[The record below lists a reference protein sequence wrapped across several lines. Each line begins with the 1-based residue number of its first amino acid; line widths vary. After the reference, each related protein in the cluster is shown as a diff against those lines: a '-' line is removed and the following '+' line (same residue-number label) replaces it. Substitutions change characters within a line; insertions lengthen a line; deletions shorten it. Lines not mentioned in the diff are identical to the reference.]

1 MKVSKLFA
9 AAVVLS
15 LTATAAQAQLP
26 GLPFYP
32 TPTGMGVMAAAD
44 YAHPGTSQTLYAVRG
59 GIGFGPFGVS
69 AAVGQFKY
77 SGIKANITYG
87 ATVAMKLFGGGLVP
101 VSITAQAGA
110 SQLKSPSFPLIPS
123 TTTTYVPIGVAVR
136 ANLPL
141 FPLKP
146 FAVGYYT
153 IGSSDVLKEFRA
165 TIGADFNLLLGLGV
179 HAAYDFGTG
188 KNTQNGWGIGAHFN
202 FRMPLPM

>member
-1 MKVSKLFA
+1 MTLSKVFA
-9 AAVVLS
+9 AAVVLAFAAQ
-15 LTATAAQAQLP
+15 TAQAQLP

-69 AAVGQFKY
+69 AAVGQYKY
-77 SGIKANITYG
+77 SGSDAKVTYG
-87 ATVAMKLFGGGLVP
+87 ATAAMKLFGGGLVP
-101 VSITAQAGA
+101 VSIAAQAGV
-110 SQLKSPSFPLIPS
+110 SQLKNLLSG
-123 TTTTYVPIGVAVR
+123 TTTYAPVGVAVR
-136 ANLPL
+136 ANVPL

-153 IGSSDVLKEFRA
+153 LGSSNVLKEFRA
-165 TIGADFNLLLGLGV
+165 TIGADFNILLGLGV

-188 KNTQNGWGIGAHFN
+188 TNTQNGWGVGAHFN